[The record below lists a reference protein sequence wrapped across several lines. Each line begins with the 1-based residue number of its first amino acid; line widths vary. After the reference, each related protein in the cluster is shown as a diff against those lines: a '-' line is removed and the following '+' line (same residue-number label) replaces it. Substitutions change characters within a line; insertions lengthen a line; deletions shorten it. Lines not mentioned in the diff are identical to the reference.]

1 MMAESILQYSGSLW
15 QCGEASK

>member
-1 MMAESILQYSGSLW
+1 MAESILQYSGSLW